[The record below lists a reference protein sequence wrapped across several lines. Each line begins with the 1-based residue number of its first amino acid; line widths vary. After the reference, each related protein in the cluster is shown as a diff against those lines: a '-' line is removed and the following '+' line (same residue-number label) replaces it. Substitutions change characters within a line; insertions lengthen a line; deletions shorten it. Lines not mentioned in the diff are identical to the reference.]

1 MSFPRHRM
9 RRLRINEGI
18 RRLVRETLVVPSN
31 LIYPIFVVPGTGV
44 REPVSS
50 MPGVERYSADLLP
63 GIAREARNKGIG
75 GVLLFGIPEHKDAV
89 GASSFEADG
98 VVQHAVKTIKDT
110 VPDLTVVTDVCLCEY
125 TDHGH
130 CGVLTADGMVDN
142 DMTLPLLAK
151 QACSHARAGADII
164 APSDMMDG
172 RIGYIRTALDEC
184 GFESTLMLSYA
195 VKYASAFY
203 GPFRDAAESA
213 PKHGD
218 RKTYQ
223 MDPPNA
229 REAIREAAL
238 DIEEGADMIMVKP
251 ALAYLDI
258 IREVKERFHHPVVAY
273 NVSGEY
279 AMVKAAGMAGWID
292 ETRVTQEILTA
303 IKRAGADIIITYH
316 ALEMA
321 EML

>member
-9 RRLRINEGI
+9 RRLRTNEGI

-184 GFESTLMLSYA
+184 GFESTLILSYA

-279 AMVKAAGMAGWID
+279 AMVKAAGRAGWID